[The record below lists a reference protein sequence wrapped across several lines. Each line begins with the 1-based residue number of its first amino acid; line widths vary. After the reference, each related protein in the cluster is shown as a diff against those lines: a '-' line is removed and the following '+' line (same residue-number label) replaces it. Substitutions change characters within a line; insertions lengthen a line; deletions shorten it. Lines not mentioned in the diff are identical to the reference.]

1 MSKSNILKIFLKLS
15 WKISPSYFIGLMLQT
30 LFSSGQLIVNVILPK
45 YLIDELTGAQE
56 KNKLIL
62 YALFI
67 VGSNLLFALFNN
79 IMKRFMDEKNLY
91 MKDKMNEVM
100 AEKIMKVEYSY
111 LENPYYLD
119 LKERAKFAVYNMNTM
134 YSLITNI
141 GTLLKDAVT
150 ILGLLT
156 IMGTLGPIFLLILMS
171 TIVVMLVIQKMFL
184 KYELRAQQLIIPIN
198 RKYGYYV
205 NLAFDSLIQK
215 DVRLYHMTDMIVEH
229 ISSYNQ
235 MIMDA
240 FQPIYKKKGLS
251 SGLFVVITNLQ
262 AAFAYGYAGI
272 RTITEWFGPR
282 ITIGSF
288 TMYVNATIQ
297 FSSAVIDLGERIM
310 NVNQSIS
317 YLEPF
322 MEFMSLPDED
332 IKEGLLPFEG
342 SIDSIRFENVS
353 FHYPGSEK
361 MVIEN
366 ISFEIKKGEKI
377 SIVGLNGAGKTTL
390 IKLICRLYH
399 PSEGNIYINDKD
411 IYSYEYK
418 SYTNKIAAVFQDY
431 RLFNY
436 TIEENVTC
444 KDIGSDTKGAME
456 VLEEVGLKQ
465 KIEELP
471 KGIHSLFGKSYDT
484 DGIEISGGQS
494 QKVAIAR
501 ALYKDASLIIMDEP
515 TSALDPL
522 AEAEIYENFNQLVGD
537 KTAIYISHRMSSSTF
552 CDKILVLENGSIKDF
567 ASHEELMKKT
577 DSLYYELFNSQA
589 VNYQY

>member
-229 ISSYNQ
+229 ISTYNQ
-235 MIMDA
+235 KIMDA

-484 DGIEISGGQS
+484 DGIEMSGGQS

>member
-141 GTLLKDAVT
+141 GTLLKDVVT

-215 DVRLYHMTDMIVEH
+215 YVRLYHMTDMIVEH
-229 ISSYNQ
+229 ISTYNQ
-235 MIMDA
+235 KIMDA

-251 SGLFVVITNLQ
+251 SGSFVLITNLQ